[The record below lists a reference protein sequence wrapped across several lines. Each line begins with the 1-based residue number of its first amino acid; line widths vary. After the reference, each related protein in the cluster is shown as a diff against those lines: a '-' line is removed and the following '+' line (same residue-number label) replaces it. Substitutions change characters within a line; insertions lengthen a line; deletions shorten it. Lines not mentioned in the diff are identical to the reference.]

1 MSNYRSTPEYSTILF
16 TQVWD
21 NDEDFL
27 KDYSN
32 QNTKFVNKIPA
43 LLDTTTATTLF
54 YLLYARYGNSPI
66 AFTDI
71 NQFKYR
77 IFSIIWQYGPTWEK
91 KLEIQEALRD
101 LTVDQIQQGSKAI
114 YNQALNPNTTPSTS
128 SLDELT
134 YINSQNT
141 TNYKKGPLDG
151 YAALNEL
158 LATDLT
164 DKFLKKFQICF
175 KRFISSEKPLLF
187 ITEETEEDDGN

>member
-1 MSNYRSTPEYSTILF
+1 MINCRVLPKYSTVLF
-16 TQVWD
+16 TD
-21 NDEDFL
+21 IYNNEEDFL
-27 KDYSN
+27 KDYNN
-32 QNTKFVNKIPA
+32 QNSEFINKIPA
-43 LLDTTTATTLF
+43 LLDINTATTLF

-77 IFSIIWQYGPTWEK
+77 LFSIIWQYGPTWEK
-91 KLEIQEALRD
+91 KLEIQAALRD

-114 YNQALNPNTTPSTS
+114 YNQALNPNTAPSTS

-164 DKFLKKFQICF
+164 DKFLKRFQICF
-175 KRFISSEKPLLF
+175 KRFISSEKPLIY
-187 ITEETEEDDGN
+187 ITEETEDDGN

>member
-1 MSNYRSTPEYSTILF
+1 MINCRVLPKYSTVLF
-16 TQVWD
+16 TD
-21 NDEDFL
+21 IYNNEEDFL
-27 KDYSN
+27 KDYNN
-32 QNTKFVNKIPA
+32 QNSEFINKIPA
-43 LLDTTTATTLF
+43 LLDPNTATTLF

-77 IFSIIWQYGPTWEK
+77 LFSIIWQYGPTWEK
-91 KLEIQEALRD
+91 KLEIQAALRD

-114 YNQALNPNTTPSTS
+114 YNQALNPNTAPSTS

-164 DKFLKKFQICF
+164 DKFLKRFQICF
-175 KRFISSEKPLLF
+175 KRFISSEKPLLYV
-187 ITEETEEDDGN
+187 TEEDED

>member
-1 MSNYRSTPEYSTILF
+1 MTNYRSTPEYSTILF

-91 KLEIQEALRD
+91 KLEIQEALRG
-101 LTVDQIQQGSKAI
+101 LTADQIQQGSKAI
-114 YNQALNPNTTPSTS
+114 YNQALNPNTSPSTS

>member
-1 MSNYRSTPEYSTILF
+1 MSNFSMRPKYSTVLF
-16 TQVWD
+16 TDIWD
-21 NDEDFL
+21 NETDFL
-27 KDYSN
+27 KDYNN
-32 QNTKFVNKIPA
+32 QNTEFINRIPA
-43 LLDTTTATTLF
+43 IITPQNAQTLF
-54 YLLYARYGNSPI
+54 YLLYARYGHSPI
-66 AFTDI
+66 AFTDV

-77 IFSIIWQYGPTWEK
+77 VFSIIWQYGPTWEK

-114 YNQALNPNTTPSTS
+114 YNQALNPNTSPSTS

-164 DKFLKKFQICF
+164 DKFLKRFQVCF
-175 KRFISSEKPLLF
+175 KRFISSERPLLF

>member
-1 MSNYRSTPEYSTILF
+1 MINCRVLPKYSTVLF
-16 TQVWD
+16 TD
-21 NDEDFL
+21 IYNNEEDFL

-32 QNTKFVNKIPA
+32 QNSEFINKIPA
-43 LLDTTTATTLF
+43 LLDTETATTLF

-77 IFSIIWQYGPTWEK
+77 LFSIIWQYGPTWEK
-91 KLEIQEALRD
+91 KLEIQAALRD

-114 YNQALNPNTTPSTS
+114 YNQALNPNTAPSTS

-164 DKFLKKFQICF
+164 DKFLKRFQICF
-175 KRFISSEKPLLF
+175 KRFISSEKPLLY
-187 ITEETEEDDGN
+187 ITEEDED

>member
-1 MSNYRSTPEYSTILF
+1 MINCRVLPKYSTVLF
-16 TQVWD
+16 TDIYD
-21 NDEDFL
+21 NEEDFL
-27 KDYSN
+27 KDYTN
-32 QNTKFVNKIPA
+32 QNPDFVNKIPD
-43 LLDTTTATTLF
+43 LLDTNTATTLF
-54 YLLYARYGNSPI
+54 YLLYAKYGNSPI

-77 IFSIIWQYGPTWEK
+77 LFSIIWQYGPTWEK
-91 KLEIQEALRD
+91 KLEIQAALRD

-114 YNQALNPNTTPSTS
+114 YNQALNPNTSPSTS

-164 DKFLKKFQICF
+164 DKFLKRFQICF